1 MIVNSERAMVLFCP
15 ACQRMQSHVF
25 SLFQISKA
33 PQTLVCECGFSQGKL
48 EKTAAH
54 YQVDLLNAAGERI
67 RLRLPRRTFVYAP
80 FFNLTSPR
88 SGQHVG
94 YLGSP
99 DQVLE
104 LASDSFSN
112 FLPAAAEIV
121 NPEIM
126 EEILGRLQELAE
138 RGKIRC
144 ECEQSSIGIDVYAER
159 VELVCSFCGSVVQ
172 ISACCPED
180 QERLARITE
189 IVMEPCT
196 SLMLSEWL
204 KPLT

>member
-25 SLFQISKA
+25 SVFQISKV
-33 PQTLVCECGFSQGKL
+33 PHPLVCECGFSQGKL
-48 EKTAAH
+48 EKAAAH
-54 YQVDLLNAAGERI
+54 YQLDLLSAVGESI
-67 RLRLPRRTFVYAP
+67 RLRLPRRTFVHVP
-80 FFNLTSPR
+80 FFHLTSPR
-88 SGQHVG
+88 SGQHLG

-104 LASDSFSN
+104 LASDSFSS
-112 FLPAAAEIV
+112 FLPAAEIA

-126 EEILGRLQELAE
+126 EEILGRLQELAG

-159 VELVCSFCGSVVQ
+159 VELVCSYCGGVVQ
-172 ISACCPED
+172 IRACCPED

-189 IVMEPCT
+189 IVMEPST
-196 SLMLSEWL
+196 SLLLGEWL